1 MAEPVNVIN
10 ALILLI
16 LTYHGLASWD
26 KSEEMIFLIGLCI
39 VVVSYLVDMY
49 ISNKKKSQIPK
60 DIKTFVFLT
69 SSIAFLAP
77 LLQSLAVSYCNDTI
91 VLLATFFFT
100 VHCLCY
106 DF

>member
-39 VVVSYLVDMY
+39 VIVSYLADMY
-49 ISNKKKSQIPK
+49 ISKKKKS
-60 DIKTFVFLT
+60 
-69 SSIAFLAP
+69 
-77 LLQSLAVSYCNDTI
+77 
-91 VLLATFFFT
+91 
-100 VHCLCY
+100 
-106 DF
+106 